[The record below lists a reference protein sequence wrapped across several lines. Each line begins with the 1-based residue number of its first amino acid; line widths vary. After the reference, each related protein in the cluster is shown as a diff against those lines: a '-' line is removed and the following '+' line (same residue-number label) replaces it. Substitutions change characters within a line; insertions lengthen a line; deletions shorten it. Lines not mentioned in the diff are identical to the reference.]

1 MLEIQRLT
9 SIIEWSFRREYF
21 YGPQKRADGDGNATA
36 SGDGIMGGLCGGGS
50 NNSSNSNSG
59 SNSSS
64 SNSFSENLANSFT
77 PNDGASYVN
86 GQLVDDRTGERIA
99 AGGTS
104 SAGRTIAGT
113 ANSERNDYTGPIF
126 SGGSNN
132 SVVSNSGPAPS
143 SNTDDRYFSPEQLGA
158 LTTVNSGRENMANMF
173 TPFDGAK
180 YVGGNLIEEATGRS
194 LTGGGFITNKMGDK
208 DYIYGVSDDF
218 SNNAPLD
225 QGKMSNQD
233 YAVALQKFKI
243 RQSQLENIPPSDPA
257 YFSSFIPG
265 LTIPFV
271 GGYLGEKML
280 EGGINERRAMMDQH
294 QAALN
299 AGATPNMSEDG
310 KVYLGYKGADGKDV
324 FYIENKKK
332 DPLTDSSLGALN
344 MVNDRND
351 DRPAPVVLPPE
362 TGTRGGGDTSRSG
375 GTGLRENIPIEPIPM
390 DPNTIVYASPM
401 YEKFQFEV
409 LPGLLKQMPNMTQD
423 DIDAAFILYRD
434 RQNAAE

>member
-1 MLEIQRLT
+1 MC
-9 SIIEWSFRREYF
+9 F
-21 YGPQKRADGDGNATA
+21 
-36 SGDGIMGGLCGGGS
+36 GGGS

-86 GQLVDDRTGERIA
+86 GQLVDDKTGERIA
-99 AGGTS
+99 AGGKS
-104 SAGRTIAGT
+104 SVGRTIAGS

-126 SGGSNN
+126 SGASNN
-132 SVVSNSGPAPS
+132 SSNDNVVVPS
-143 SNTDDRYFSPEQLGA
+143 SNTDNRFFSPEQLGA
-158 LTTVNSGRENMANMF
+158 LPTVNSGRENMANMF

-180 YVGGNLIEEATGRS
+180 YVNGQLIEEATGRS
-194 LTGGGFITNKMGDK
+194 LTGGGFITNKSGAK

-218 SNNAPLD
+218 SNNAPPD

-265 LTIPFV
+265 MTIPFV

-280 EGGINERRAMMDQH
+280 EGGINDRRAMMDQH

-299 AGATPNMSEDG
+299 AGAKADMSDG
-310 KVYLGYKGADGKDV
+310 VYRGYTGVDGAFV
-324 FYIENKKK
+324 PYIENKKQ
-332 DPLTDSSLGALN
+332 DPMTDRSLGALN

-351 DRPAPVVLPPE
+351 DKPAQAVWPPE
-362 TGTRGGGDTSRSG
+362 TGMGGGETVPLATLTQPERMQSY
-375 GTGLRENIPIEPIPM
+375 EPIPM

>member
-1 MLEIQRLT
+1 M
-9 SIIEWSFRREYF
+9 
-21 YGPQKRADGDGNATA
+21 
-36 SGDGIMGGLCGGGS
+36 CGWGKTK
-50 NNSSNSNSG
+50 NSSNNDSSSNG
-59 SNSSS
+59 SS

-86 GQLVDDRTGERIA
+86 GQLVDDKTGDRIA
-99 AGGTS
+99 AGGKS
-104 SAGRTIAGT
+104 SVGRTIAGT

-126 SGGSNN
+126 SGVSNN

-194 LTGGGFITNKMGDK
+194 LTGGGFITNKMGAK

-265 LTIPFV
+265 LTIPLV

-280 EGGINERRAMMDQH
+280 EGGINDRRAMMDQH

-299 AGATPNMSEDG
+299 AGAKADMSDG
-310 KVYLGYKGADGKDV
+310 VYRGYTGVDGAFV
-324 FYIENKKK
+324 PYIENKKQ
-332 DPLTDSSLGALN
+332 DPMTDRSLGALN

-351 DRPAPVVLPPE
+351 DKPAQAVWPPE
-362 TGTRGGGDTSRSG
+362 TGMGGGETVPLATLTQPERMQSY
-375 GTGLRENIPIEPIPM
+375 EPIPM

-409 LPGLLKQMPNMTQD
+409 LPGILKQMPNMTQD
-423 DIDAAFILYRD
+423 DIDAAFRLYRD
-434 RQNAAE
+434 RQKAAE

>member
-1 MLEIQRLT
+1 MC
-9 SIIEWSFRREYF
+9 F
-21 YGPQKRADGDGNATA
+21 G
-36 SGDGIMGGLCGGGS
+36 GGGS
-50 NNSSNSNSG
+50 NNSSNNDSS

-99 AGGTS
+99 AGGKS
-104 SAGRTIAGT
+104 SVGRTIAGS

-126 SGGSNN
+126 SGASNN
-132 SVVSNSGPAPS
+132 SRNDNVVVPS
-143 SNTDDRYFSPEQLGA
+143 SNTDNRFFSPEQLGA

-194 LTGGGFITNKMGDK
+194 LTGGGFITNKSGAK

-218 SNNAPLD
+218 SNNAPPD

-233 YAVALQKFKI
+233 YAAALQKFKI

-265 LTIPFV
+265 LTIPFF

-324 FYIENKKK
+324 FYIENKKQ

-375 GTGLRENIPIEPIPM
+375 GTGLRKNIPIEPIPM

-434 RQNAAE
+434 RQKAAE

>member
-1 MLEIQRLT
+1 MC
-9 SIIEWSFRREYF
+9 F
-21 YGPQKRADGDGNATA
+21 
-36 SGDGIMGGLCGGGS
+36 GGGS
-50 NNSSNSNSG
+50 NNSSNNDSS

-99 AGGTS
+99 AGGKS

-132 SVVSNSGPAPS
+132 SRNDNSGPAPS
-143 SNTDDRYFSPEQLGA
+143 SNTDNRFFSPEQLGA
-158 LTTVNSGRENMANMF
+158 LPTVNSGRENMANMF

-194 LTGGGFITNKMGDK
+194 LTGGGFITNKSGAK

-218 SNNAPLD
+218 SNNAPPD

-324 FYIENKKK
+324 FYIENKKQ

-344 MVNDRND
+344 MVNNRND
-351 DRPAPVVLPPE
+351 DRSAPVVLPPE

>member
-1 MLEIQRLT
+1 M
-9 SIIEWSFRREYF
+9 
-21 YGPQKRADGDGNATA
+21 
-36 SGDGIMGGLCGGGS
+36 CGWGKTK
-50 NNSSNSNSG
+50 NSSNNDSSSNG
-59 SNSSS
+59 SS

-86 GQLVDDRTGERIA
+86 GQLVDDKTGDRIA

-104 SAGRTIAGT
+104 SAGRTIAGS

-132 SVVSNSGPAPS
+132 SRDNSGPAPS

-194 LTGGGFITNKMGDK
+194 LTGGGFITNKMGAK

-265 LTIPFV
+265 MTIPLV

-280 EGGINERRAMMDQH
+280 EGGINDRRAMMDQH

-299 AGATPNMSEDG
+299 AGAKADMSDG
-310 KVYLGYKGADGKDV
+310 VYRGYTGVDGAFV
-324 FYIENKKK
+324 PYIENKKQ
-332 DPLTDSSLGALN
+332 DPMTDRSLGALN

-351 DRPAPVVLPPE
+351 DKPAQAVWPPE
-362 TGTRGGGDTSRSG
+362 TGMGGGETVPLATLTQPERMQSY
-375 GTGLRENIPIEPIPM
+375 EPIPM

-409 LPGLLKQMPNMTQD
+409 LPGILKQMPNMTQD
-423 DIDAAFILYRD
+423 DIDAAFRLYRD

>member
-1 MLEIQRLT
+1 M
-9 SIIEWSFRREYF
+9 
-21 YGPQKRADGDGNATA
+21 
-36 SGDGIMGGLCGGGS
+36 CGWGKTKDSS
-50 NNSSNSNSG
+50 NNDSS

-86 GQLVDDRTGERIA
+86 GQLVDDKTGDRIA
-99 AGGTS
+99 AGGKS
-104 SAGRTIAGT
+104 SVGRTIAGT

-132 SVVSNSGPAPS
+132 SRNDNVVVPS
-143 SNTDDRYFSPEQLGA
+143 SNTDNRYFSPEQLGA

-218 SNNAPLD
+218 SNNAPLER
-225 QGKMSNQD
+225 GNMSNQD

-257 YFSSFIPG
+257 YFGSFIPG

-299 AGATPNMSEDG
+299 AGAKADMSDG
-310 KVYLGYKGADGKDV
+310 VYRGYTGGDGV
-324 FYIENKKK
+324 FVPYIENKKQ
-332 DPLTDSSLGALN
+332 DPMTDRSLGALN
-344 MVNDRND
+344 MVNNRND

-423 DIDAAFILYRD
+423 DIDAAFRLYRD

>member
-1 MLEIQRLT
+1 V
-9 SIIEWSFRREYF
+9 
-21 YGPQKRADGDGNATA
+21 A
-36 SGDGIMGGLCGGGS
+36 SL
-50 NNSSNSNSG
+50 
-59 SNSSS
+59 
-64 SNSFSENLANSFT
+64 
-77 PNDGASYVN
+77 
-86 GQLVDDRTGERIA
+86 
-99 AGGTS
+99 
-104 SAGRTIAGT
+104 
-113 ANSERNDYTGPIF
+113 PIK
-126 SGGSNN
+126 S
-132 SVVSNSGPAPS
+132 
-143 SNTDDRYFSPEQLGA
+143 
-158 LTTVNSGRENMANMF
+158 
-173 TPFDGAK
+173 
-180 YVGGNLIEEATGRS
+180 
-194 LTGGGFITNKMGDK
+194 GDK

-218 SNNAPLD
+218 SNNAPPD

-233 YAVALQKFKI
+233 YAAALQKFKI

-324 FYIENKKK
+324 FYIENKKQ

-362 TGTRGGGDTSRSG
+362 TGTRGGGDTSRGG

-434 RQNAAE
+434 RQKAAE

>member
-1 MLEIQRLT
+1 MC
-9 SIIEWSFRREYF
+9 F
-21 YGPQKRADGDGNATA
+21 G
-36 SGDGIMGGLCGGGS
+36 GGGS

-99 AGGTS
+99 AGGKS
-104 SAGRTIAGT
+104 SVGRTIAGS

-126 SGGSNN
+126 SGASNN
-132 SVVSNSGPAPS
+132 SRNDNVVVPS
-143 SNTDDRYFSPEQLGA
+143 SNTDNRYFSPEQLGA

-194 LTGGGFITNKMGDK
+194 LTGGGFITNKSGAK

-218 SNNAPLD
+218 SNNAPPD

-233 YAVALQKFKI
+233 YAAALQKFKI

-434 RQNAAE
+434 RQKAAE

>member
-1 MLEIQRLT
+1 MC
-9 SIIEWSFRREYF
+9 F
-21 YGPQKRADGDGNATA
+21 G
-36 SGDGIMGGLCGGGS
+36 GGGS

-86 GQLVDDRTGERIA
+86 GQLVDDKTGDRIA

-104 SAGRTIAGT
+104 SAGRTIAGS
-113 ANSERNDYTGPIF
+113 ANSASNDYTGPIF

-132 SVVSNSGPAPS
+132 SSNDNVVVPS
-143 SNTDDRYFSPEQLGA
+143 SNTDNRFFSPEQLGA
-158 LTTVNSGRENMANMF
+158 LPTVNSGRENMANMF

-194 LTGGGFITNKMGDK
+194 LTGGGFITNKMGAK

-218 SNNAPLD
+218 SNNAPPD

-265 LTIPFV
+265 LTIPLV

-280 EGGINERRAMMDQH
+280 EGGINDRRAMMDQH

-344 MVNDRND
+344 MVNNRND
-351 DRPAPVVLPPE
+351 DRQAQAVWPPE
-362 TGTRGGGDTSRSG
+362 TGMGGGETVPLATLTQPERMQSY
-375 GTGLRENIPIEPIPM
+375 EPIPM

-409 LPGLLKQMPNMTQD
+409 LPGILKQMPNMTQD

>member
-1 MLEIQRLT
+1 
-9 SIIEWSFRREYF
+9 
-21 YGPQKRADGDGNATA
+21 
-36 SGDGIMGGLCGGGS
+36 MGGLCGGGS
-50 NNSSNSNSG
+50 NNSSNNDSS

-104 SAGRTIAGT
+104 SAGRTIAGS

-126 SGGSNN
+126 SGASNN
-132 SVVSNSGPAPS
+132 SRNDNVVVPS
-143 SNTDDRYFSPEQLGA
+143 SNTDNRFFSPEQLGA

-194 LTGGGFITNKMGDK
+194 LTGGGFITNKSGAK

-218 SNNAPLD
+218 SNNAPPD

-233 YAVALQKFKI
+233 YAAALQKFKI

-265 LTIPFV
+265 LTIPFF

-324 FYIENKKK
+324 FYIENKKQ

-351 DRPAPVVLPPE
+351 DRPAPLFCPPKRE
-362 TGTRGGGDTSRSG
+362 RGAEGTRLVVAGLDCAKTFQSNQSQWTQIQSFTQARCMRSF
-375 GTGLRENIPIEPIPM
+375 N
-390 DPNTIVYASPM
+390 
-401 YEKFQFEV
+401 
-409 LPGLLKQMPNMTQD
+409 LKCCR
-423 DIDAAFILYRD
+423 AY
-434 RQNAAE
+434 

>member
-1 MLEIQRLT
+1 M
-9 SIIEWSFRREYF
+9 
-21 YGPQKRADGDGNATA
+21 
-36 SGDGIMGGLCGGGS
+36 CGWGKTK
-50 NNSSNSNSG
+50 NSSNNDSSSNG
-59 SNSSS
+59 SS

-86 GQLVDDRTGERIA
+86 GQLVDDKTGDRIA
-99 AGGTS
+99 AGGKS
-104 SAGRTIAGT
+104 SVGRTIAGT

-132 SVVSNSGPAPS
+132 SRDNSGPAPS

-194 LTGGGFITNKMGDK
+194 LTGGGFITNKMGAK

-265 LTIPFV
+265 MTIPLV

-280 EGGINERRAMMDQH
+280 EGGINDRRAMMDQH

-299 AGATPNMSEDG
+299 AGAKADMSDG
-310 KVYLGYKGADGKDV
+310 VYRGYTGVDGAFV
-324 FYIENKKK
+324 PYIENKKQ
-332 DPLTDSSLGALN
+332 DPMTDRSLGALN

-351 DRPAPVVLPPE
+351 DKPAQAVWPPE
-362 TGTRGGGDTSRSG
+362 TGMGGGETVPLATLTQPERMQSY
-375 GTGLRENIPIEPIPM
+375 EPIPM

-409 LPGLLKQMPNMTQD
+409 LPGILKQMPNMTQD
-423 DIDAAFILYRD
+423 DIDAAFRLYRD

>member
-1 MLEIQRLT
+1 
-9 SIIEWSFRREYF
+9 
-21 YGPQKRADGDGNATA
+21 
-36 SGDGIMGGLCGGGS
+36 MGGLCGGGS

-104 SAGRTIAGT
+104 SAGRTIAGS

-126 SGGSNN
+126 SGASNN
-132 SVVSNSGPAPS
+132 SRNDNVVVPS
-143 SNTDDRYFSPEQLGA
+143 SNTDNRFFSPEQLGA
-158 LTTVNSGRENMANMF
+158 LPTVNSGRENMANMF

-180 YVGGNLIEEATGRS
+180 YVNGQLIEEATGRS
-194 LTGGGFITNKMGDK
+194 LTGGGFITNKSGAK

-218 SNNAPLD
+218 SNNAPPD

-265 LTIPFV
+265 MTIPFV

-351 DRPAPVVLPPE
+351 DRPAPE
-362 TGTRGGGDTSRSG
+362 TGTRGGGDTSRGG

-434 RQNAAE
+434 RQKAAE

>member
-1 MLEIQRLT
+1 MC
-9 SIIEWSFRREYF
+9 F
-21 YGPQKRADGDGNATA
+21 
-36 SGDGIMGGLCGGGS
+36 GGGS

-104 SAGRTIAGT
+104 SAGRTIAGS

-132 SVVSNSGPAPS
+132 SRNDNVVVPS
-143 SNTDDRYFSPEQLGA
+143 SNTDNRYFSPEQLGA

-194 LTGGGFITNKMGDK
+194 LTGGGFITNKSGAK

-218 SNNAPLD
+218 SNNAPPD

-233 YAVALQKFKI
+233 YAAALQKFKI

-434 RQNAAE
+434 RQKAAE

>member
-1 MLEIQRLT
+1 MC
-9 SIIEWSFRREYF
+9 F
-21 YGPQKRADGDGNATA
+21 
-36 SGDGIMGGLCGGGS
+36 GGGS
-50 NNSSNSNSG
+50 KNSSNSDSG

-64 SNSFSENLANSFT
+64 SNSFSENLANTFT
-77 PNDGASYVN
+77 KNDGASYVN
-86 GQLVDDRTGERIA
+86 GQLVDDKTGDRIA
-99 AGGTS
+99 AGGKS
-104 SAGRTIAGT
+104 SVGRTIAGS
-113 ANSERNDYTGPIF
+113 ANSEKNDYTGPIF

-132 SVVSNSGPAPS
+132 SSNDNVVVPS
-143 SNTDDRYFSPEQLGA
+143 SNTDNRFFSPEQLGA
-158 LTTVNSGRENMANMF
+158 LPTVNSGRENMANMF

-194 LTGGGFITNKMGDK
+194 LTGGGFITNKMGAK

-218 SNNAPLD
+218 SNNAPPD

-265 LTIPFV
+265 LTIPLV

-280 EGGINERRAMMDQH
+280 EGGINDRRAMMDQH

-310 KVYLGYKGADGKDV
+310 KVYLGPTRRSSDLV
-324 FYIENKKK
+324 FYIENKKQ
-332 DPLTDSSLGALN
+332 DPLTDSNFGALN
-344 MVNDRND
+344 IGNNRTD
-351 DRPAPVVLPPE
+351 DRSDPVVLPPE
-362 TGTRGGGDTSRSG
+362 TGMGGGETVPLATLTQPERMQSY
-375 GTGLRENIPIEPIPM
+375 EPIPM

-409 LPGLLKQMPNMTQD
+409 LPGILKQMPNMTQE

-434 RQNAAE
+434 RQKAAE

>member
-21 YGPQKRADGDGNATA
+21 YGPQKRADGDGNATTSEDA
-36 SGDGIMGGLCGGGS
+36 IMCFGGGGS
-50 NNSSNSNSG
+50 NNSSNNDSS

-99 AGGTS
+99 AGGKS
-104 SAGRTIAGT
+104 SVGRTIAGS
-113 ANSERNDYTGPIF
+113 ANSASNDYTGPIF
-126 SGGSNN
+126 SGASNN
-132 SVVSNSGPAPS
+132 SRNDNVVVPS
-143 SNTDDRYFSPEQLGA
+143 SNTDNRYFSPEQLGA

-194 LTGGGFITNKMGDK
+194 LTGGGFITNKSGAK

-218 SNNAPLD
+218 SNNAPPD

-233 YAVALQKFKI
+233 YAAALQKFKI

-257 YFSSFIPG
+257 YFGSFIPG
-265 LTIPFV
+265 LTIPFF
-271 GGYLGEKML
+271 GGYIGEKML

-299 AGATPNMSEDG
+299 AGAKADMSDG
-310 KVYLGYKGADGKDV
+310 VYRGYTGVDGAFV
-324 FYIENKKK
+324 PYIENKKQ
-332 DPLTDSSLGALN
+332 DPMTDRSLGALN
-344 MVNDRND
+344 MVNNRND

-409 LPGLLKQMPNMTQD
+409 LPGILKQMPNMTQD

-434 RQNAAE
+434 RQKAAE

>member
-1 MLEIQRLT
+1 MC
-9 SIIEWSFRREYF
+9 F
-21 YGPQKRADGDGNATA
+21 G
-36 SGDGIMGGLCGGGS
+36 GGGS

-104 SAGRTIAGT
+104 SVGRTIAGS

-126 SGGSNN
+126 SGASNN
-132 SVVSNSGPAPS
+132 SRNDNVVVPS
-143 SNTDDRYFSPEQLGA
+143 SNTDNRYFSPEQLGA

-194 LTGGGFITNKMGDK
+194 LTGGGFITNKSGAK

-218 SNNAPLD
+218 SNNAPPD

-265 LTIPFV
+265 LTIPFF

-375 GTGLRENIPIEPIPM
+375 GTELRGNIPIEPIPM

-434 RQNAAE
+434 RQKAAE

>member
-1 MLEIQRLT
+1 
-9 SIIEWSFRREYF
+9 
-21 YGPQKRADGDGNATA
+21 
-36 SGDGIMGGLCGGGS
+36 MGGLCGGGS

-126 SGGSNN
+126 SGASNN

-194 LTGGGFITNKMGDK
+194 LTGGGFITNKSGAK

-218 SNNAPLD
+218 SNNAPPD

-233 YAVALQKFKI
+233 YVAALQKFKI

-257 YFSSFIPG
+257 YFGSFIPG
-265 LTIPFV
+265 MTIPFV
-271 GGYLGEKML
+271 GGYIGEKML

-299 AGATPNMSEDG
+299 AGAKADMSDG
-310 KVYLGYKGADGKDV
+310 VYRGYTGVDGAFV
-324 FYIENKKK
+324 PYIENKKQ
-332 DPLTDSSLGALN
+332 DPMTDRSLGALN

-375 GTGLRENIPIEPIPM
+375 GTELRGNIPIEPIPM

>member
-1 MLEIQRLT
+1 MC
-9 SIIEWSFRREYF
+9 F
-21 YGPQKRADGDGNATA
+21 
-36 SGDGIMGGLCGGGS
+36 GGGS
-50 NNSSNSNSG
+50 NNSSNNDSS

-99 AGGTS
+99 AGGKS
-104 SAGRTIAGT
+104 SVGRTIAGS

-126 SGGSNN
+126 SGASNN
-132 SVVSNSGPAPS
+132 SRNDNVVVPS
-143 SNTDDRYFSPEQLGA
+143 SNTDNRFFSPEQLGA

-180 YVGGNLIEEATGRS
+180 YVNGKLIEEATGRS
-194 LTGGGFITNKMGDK
+194 LTGGGFITNKSGAK

-218 SNNAPLD
+218 SNNAPPD

-233 YAVALQKFKI
+233 YAAALQKFKI

-265 LTIPFV
+265 MTIPFV

-434 RQNAAE
+434 RQKAAE

>member
-1 MLEIQRLT
+1 MC
-9 SIIEWSFRREYF
+9 F
-21 YGPQKRADGDGNATA
+21 
-36 SGDGIMGGLCGGGS
+36 GGGS

-218 SNNAPLD
+218 SNNAPLER
-225 QGKMSNQD
+225 GNMSNQD
-233 YAVALQKFKI
+233 YAAALQKFKI

-324 FYIENKKK
+324 FYIENKKQ

-434 RQNAAE
+434 RQKAAE